1 VNKRYYLFFLA
12 ILFALI
18 TACSDDK
25 PNEDV
30 FSDVAEHKDKVNN
43 YEIEIDLQVVITND
57 ETEEVLQ
64 SSQALMDSTLF
75 EDTNNSHGTLKSIN
89 DDIEEII
96 EYYHVDNEAYANI
109 DDQGWEVLPEDNEI
123 ITDDDSTYYKA
134 IADLVEEIK
143 DEVDLE
149 TDGDHYVLTFQ
160 GKSETIY
167 DAFEDPYSLTL
178 SGVTPADVEHD
189 VEIKINQD
197 TMLVEHIKNT
207 ITGTNDGLKLELA
220 IDHTYDKINE
230 VDDITISQDVLDEAN

>member
-1 VNKRYYLFFLA
+1 MNKRYYLFFLA
-12 ILFALI
+12 ILFALM
-18 TACSDDK
+18 TACSNGKSDK
-25 PNEDV
+25 DV
-30 FSDVAEHKDKVNN
+30 FSDVAEHKDDVSN

-89 DDIEEII
+89 DDVEEII
-96 EYYHVDNEAYANI
+96 EYYHVDDDAYANF
-109 DDQGWEVLPEDNEI
+109 DDQGWEVLPEDNDL
-123 ITDDDSTYYKA
+123 ITDDDSTYYIA
-134 IADLVEEIK
+134 IAELVEDIK
-143 DEVDLE
+143 DEVDVE

-167 DAFEDPYSLTL
+167 DAFEEPYSLTL

-197 TMLVEHIKNT
+197 TMLVEQVQNT
-207 ITGTNDGLKLELA
+207 VTGTKDGLKLELS
-220 IDHTYDKINE
+220 IDHTYDNINE
-230 VDDITISQDVLDEAN
+230 VDDITIPQDVQDEAN